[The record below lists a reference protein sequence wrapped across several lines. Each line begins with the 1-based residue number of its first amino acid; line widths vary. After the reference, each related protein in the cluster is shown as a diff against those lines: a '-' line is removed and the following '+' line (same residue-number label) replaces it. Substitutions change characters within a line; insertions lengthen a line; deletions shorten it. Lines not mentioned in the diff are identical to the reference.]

1 MRTETQVLSPPR
13 QPLEPGPEGTM
24 NRPWALGLL
33 WVLLMLCITA
43 GTPEVWVQVHMEATK
58 SPSLTVRCGF
68 LGSGSISL
76 VTVSSG
82 GRDGAGG
89 TRLAV
94 LHPKF
99 GTQQWPPALQAH
111 WETRSSISLSL
122 EGDPNRG
129 SPSPNTT
136 FCCKFASFPEGSQ
149 EACGCHGLNT
159 DQGLPTPTAAPILRA
174 DLAGILGVSGFL
186 LLGCVYLLH
195 LLHRQRHWSVMK
207 LQPLLTIPQT
217 PGQARV
223 RIGCV
228 WSERNWLGLRG
239 PSGAA
244 SLGLPSLSLYR
255 VPAKLPGPLSTSPM
269 YPATL
274 TLAPQLWARPSRP
287 SLRLSGSC
295 SLAPR
300 CRPACPCCRPLC
312 AAASSTWRM
321 DSMLR
326 QERGLLT
333 LAPILLL
340 PMTICSPEPERNQQ
354 DFDKRDTQAPL
365 AFLCAQAS
373 STPPVR
379 GLLPGHLQSLHNL
392 FNS

>member
-1 MRTETQVLSPPR
+1 MRTETQVLSLSR
-13 QPLEPGPEGTM
+13 QPLEPGPGGTM

-58 SPSLTVRCGF
+58 SPSLTIRCGF

-94 LHPKF
+94 LHPEF
-99 GTQQWPPALQAH
+99 GTQQWPPARQAH
-111 WETRSSISLSL
+111 WETRSSISLLL

-159 DQGLPTPTAAPILRA
+159 DQGLPTPTATPIMRA

-217 PGQARV
+217 PGQARGASQTARDSLHV
-223 RIGCV
+223 PHVSG
-228 WSERNWLGLRG
+228 NTYFGPTALG
-239 PSGAA
+239 
-244 SLGLPSLSLYR
+244 
-255 VPAKLPGPLSTSPM
+255 PAPP
-269 YPATL
+269 
-274 TLAPQLWARPSRP
+274 PQP
-287 SLRLSGSC
+287 
-295 SLAPR
+295 
-300 CRPACPCCRPLC
+300 
-312 AAASSTWRM
+312 
-321 DSMLR
+321 
-326 QERGLLT
+326 
-333 LAPILLL
+333 
-340 PMTICSPEPERNQQ
+340 
-354 DFDKRDTQAPL
+354 QA
-365 AFLCAQAS
+365 QWE
-373 STPPVR
+373 
-379 GLLPGHLQSLHNL
+379 LLPGSTVPVPARLSPLPASVRSSFIYVENGLYAQAGERPPHTGPNLIAPHDRLQPRAREEPAGL
-392 FNS
+392 

>member
-217 PGQARV
+217 PGQAR
-223 RIGCV
+223 
-228 WSERNWLGLRG
+228 
-239 PSGAA
+239 GASQTARA
-244 SLGLPSLSLYR
+244 SLHVPHVSGNTYFGPTALGPALPPQPQAQWEL
-255 VPAKLPGPLSTSPM
+255 LPGPTV
-269 YPATL
+269 PA
-274 TLAPQLWARPSRP
+274 
-287 SLRLSGSC
+287 RLS
-295 SLAPR
+295 
-300 CRPACPCCRPLC
+300 
-312 AAASSTWRM
+312 
-321 DSMLR
+321 
-326 QERGLLT
+326 
-333 LAPILLL
+333 LL
-340 PMTICSPEPERNQQ
+340 PASVRSSFVYVENG
-354 DFDKRDTQAPL
+354 L
-365 AFLCAQAS
+365 YAQAGER
-373 STPPVR
+373 PPHT
-379 GLLPGHLQSLHNL
+379 GPNLIAPHDHLQPRAREEPAGL
-392 FNS
+392 